1 MHLSK
6 FSETTG
12 LHTLLYSSLIAEAD
26 SNSFSKLGRTAVI
39 PLVTYLNTHGA
50 KEPDP
55 GPPWHIL
62 AMNSCPILLIL
73 PSAMLNIPQNERLHL
88 IESF

>member
-39 PLVTYLNTHGA
+39 PLVRYLNTHGA

-55 GPPWHIL
+55 GPP
-62 AMNSCPILLIL
+62 
-73 PSAMLNIPQNERLHL
+73 
-88 IESF
+88 

>member
-50 KEPDP
+50 EEPDP
-55 GPPWHIL
+55 GPP
-62 AMNSCPILLIL
+62 
-73 PSAMLNIPQNERLHL
+73 
-88 IESF
+88 

>member
-26 SNSFSKLGRTAVI
+26 SNSFSKLGRTAVTCYI
-39 PLVTYLNTHGA
+39 PLVTCLNTHGA
-50 KEPDP
+50 KEPGPDP
-55 GPPWHIL
+55 L
-62 AMNSCPILLIL
+62 
-73 PSAMLNIPQNERLHL
+73 
-88 IESF
+88 